1 MMNQNDAL
9 GRHILLELYDCPLHL
24 LSDIEGLERALRT
37 AAEAMGACVVTSNF
51 HQFSPYGVSGVV
63 IIQESHLTI
72 HTWPE
77 HRYAAI
83 DIFTCGEIELEC
95 GVQHLQEALQAQRS
109 HWDLHRRGLGLISPT
124 MAPSGKKDVAGA

>member
-1 MMNQNDAL
+1 MNQNAAL

-24 LSDIEGLERALRT
+24 LSDIEGLERALRA
-37 AAEAMGACVVTSNF
+37 AAEAMGASVVTSNF

-83 DIFTCGEIELEC
+83 DIFTCGDIELER
-95 GVQHLQEALQAQRS
+95 GVQYLQEELQAQRS
-109 HWDLHRRGLGLISPT
+109 HWGLHRRGLGLINPNQHLP
-124 MAPSGKKDVAGA
+124 AKKK